1 MTWAPYSWYGKEE
14 QSRLILKSMK
24 NMLENNI
31 PVVFSYYN
39 NDKKTEKEMK
49 EENTTEKRGRK
60 IKLYDS
66 VNTAKINGDNTEKT
80 NSHYMTVIVIC
91 RYIDDNSDY
100 KYVMKIVSWGDIYY
114 IRYDEYSESISYACN
129 FLSAQ

>member
-1 MTWAPYSWYGKEE
+1 
-14 QSRLILKSMK
+14 
-24 NMLENNI
+24 
-31 PVVFSYYN
+31 
-39 NDKKTEKEMK
+39 
-49 EENTTEKRGRK
+49 
-60 IKLYDS
+60 
-66 VNTAKINGDNTEKT
+66 
-80 NSHYMTVIVIC
+80 MTVIGIC

>member
-80 NSHYMTVIVIC
+80 NSHYMTVIGVC